1 MTWVDQLK
9 ESIPEYAKDIKLNLD
24 AVVNRSEIDPD
35 YALYL
40 SIASA
45 FATGN
50 SKLLAFLVGHSTNDV
65 ERDAALGAGAIMAQN
80 NVWYPYSRKSHDEE
94 FKRVNGQLRMNIM
107 GTHGG
112 TTKAKFESYALA
124 ASIIGKCD
132 YCVSGHF
139 DVLRNEGY
147 TYEQLRDIGRI
158 AATINAIAKILSA

>member
-1 MTWVDQLK
+1 MSKVETTYGETILK
-9 ESIPEYAKDIKLNLD
+9 QTQEIADMFKQAMPK
-24 AVVNRSEIDPD
+24 VNTNKNGYEIRTKV
-35 YALYL
+35 L
-40 SIASA
+40 
-45 FATGN
+45 
-50 SKLLAFLVGHSTNDV
+50 
-65 ERDAALGAGAIMAQN
+65 EMAQN

-158 AATINAIAKILSA
+158 AATINALAKILSA